1 MIQVTVF
8 RNRNEKYIGFD
19 CKGHAGYANYGEDV
33 ICAGVSALVI
43 NTVNA
48 ISRYTQEEFS
58 ADTDEETG
66 KVFLRFLHPAGH
78 DAELLVNSLVLG
90 LQGIRDAY
98 GAEYITLNF
107 KEV

>member
-48 ISRYTQEEFS
+48 ISRYAGGVFRGYRRRNRKGVFTVFTSGRARCRASCKFS
-58 ADTDEETG
+58 GFRASGDTG
-66 KVFLRFLHPAGH
+66 CVWSRIYYAKL
-78 DAELLVNSLVLG
+78 
-90 LQGIRDAY
+90 
-98 GAEYITLNF
+98 
-107 KEV
+107 

>member
-48 ISRYTQEEFS
+48 ISRYTQKQERCFYS
-58 ADTDEETG
+58 FYIRQGTMQS
-66 KVFLRFLHPAGH
+66 FL
-78 DAELLVNSLVLG
+78 
-90 LQGIRDAY
+90 
-98 GAEYITLNF
+98 
-107 KEV
+107 